1 MIQFE
6 KNHKVSF
13 QKQDLYRKGTKIN
26 IGSNSN
32 KSNKSNMPSVITVF
46 EPKTKE
52 AMISNTVK
60 VMVPPSDSLK
70 ILFSVLYFCWSIIN
84 KKSFLFL
91 LKYNKSGIIQ

>member
-13 QKQDLYRKGTKIN
+13 QKQVCIEKEIN